1 MIKIISAI
9 AISAYITAAL
19 FIFPGFAPQVEAGL
33 ALAKGDRLP
42 SLVVVQ
48 DCSQQMWPN
57 FSVDCLHGKE
67 AIHEVRLISARG

>member
-9 AISAYITAAL
+9 AISAYIAAAL
-19 FIFPGFAPQVEAGL
+19 SVFPSFAPPVEAGI

-42 SLVVVQ
+42 SRVVVQ

-57 FSVDCLHGKE
+57 FSVGCLHGKG
-67 AIHEVRLISARG
+67 AISEVRLISARG